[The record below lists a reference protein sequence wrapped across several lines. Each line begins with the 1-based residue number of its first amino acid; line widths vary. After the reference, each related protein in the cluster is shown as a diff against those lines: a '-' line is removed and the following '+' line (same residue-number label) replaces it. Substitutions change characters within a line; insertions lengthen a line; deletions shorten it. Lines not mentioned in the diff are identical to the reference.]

1 MSNVSSSEVARGG
14 KAGQE
19 LVLCVTTKVTT
30 LFWILLEM
38 GGKWPV
44 AACCFECLALPGDF
58 RLNPSN
64 LREAT
69 LLKPGQQ
76 TPHTVMLQC
85 VLELFN
91 LVLEQQNYL
100 QEHSEVKSGKTKG
113 S

>member
-1 MSNVSSSEVARGG
+1 MLNVSSSEVARGG
-14 KAGQE
+14 DTGQE

-44 AACCFECLALPGDF
+44 AVCCFECLALPGDF
-58 RLNPSN
+58 RLNSSN